1 MQKIGENAYEG
12 EQRELMWGEG
22 QGELIRP
29 GCRSDP
35 LEGKKVLDC
44 SGVLRKLAKVAYQRS
59 PASPRNK
66 FALVSL
72 KQCIG

>member
-1 MQKIGENAYEG
+1 MQKIGENAYER

-35 LEGKKVLDC
+35 LEIKKVLDC
-44 SGVLRKLAKVAYQRS
+44 SSKKVGQS
-59 PASPRNK
+59 CLPEKS
-66 FALVSL
+66 
-72 KQCIG
+72 CISQK